1 MKKDTSWEGVAG
13 WYDKHLESDA
23 DTYHSRVILPN
34 LTRLLSLSGKEAVL
48 DLACGQGHFARA
60 LAKDA
65 KQMVGAD
72 LSPSL
77 IAIAK
82 EHTENPISYHVSNAM
97 NLRFAKDASF
107 DIVYCVLALQNIERI
122 AETLKEVRRVL
133 KIDGRFIFVLNH
145 PAFRIPKHSSWGFDE
160 KAGVQY
166 RRVDAYLSATKEKID
181 MTPSKKT
188 NKEYTVSFHRSLQ
201 EYMKLLRAS
210 GFVITRLEEWIS
222 HRKSEKGPRAQAEDV
237 SRKEFPLFLAV
248 EVVIRG

>member
-13 WYDKHLESDA
+13 WYDKHLEGDS
-23 DTYHSRVILPN
+23 DTYQAQVILPN
-34 LTRLLSLSGKEAVL
+34 LTRLLSLSGKETVL
-48 DLACGQGHFARA
+48 DLACGQGFFARA
-60 LAKDA
+60 LAKDT

-82 EHTENPISYHVSNAM
+82 EHTEVAVSYHISNAM

-133 KIDGRFIFVLNH
+133 KPDGRFIFVLNH

-160 KAGVQY
+160 KTGVQY
-166 RRVDAYLSATKEKID
+166 RRVDSYLSATKEKID

-188 NKEYTVSFHRSLQ
+188 NKEFTVSFHRSLQ

-210 GFVITRLEEWIS
+210 GFAITRLEEWIS
-222 HRKSEKGPRAQAEDV
+222 HRKSEKGPRAKAEDI
-237 SRKEFPLFLAV
+237 SRKEFPLFLAI
-248 EVVIRG
+248 EVKGL